1 MASVKVLS
9 GSWSG
14 LLIVCVCADKRGV
27 DVKLSSAQALL
38 HEQDE
43 SLRRGERERRAL
55 NERIQE
61 LERLCLSAEAERRR
75 VEVRGRVHLRPRLHW
90 QGNQISRS
98 ASGLAHMWR

>member
-1 MASVKVLS
+1 MNSFSHRDCQGFVGFRSFLERFVDC
-9 GSWSG
+9 
-14 LLIVCVCADKRGV
+14 VCVFVCVDKRGV

-55 NERIQE
+55 NERIKE

-75 VEVRGRVHLRPRLHW
+75 VEVRGHVHLRPRLHC
-90 QGNQISRS
+90 Q
-98 ASGLAHMWR
+98 